1 MEYQNQNV
9 DQYGPR
15 KLSFFTLVLKSL
27 AGFAGGTA
35 GTLVLLL
42 IFLGASSILQP
53 VIGTAA
59 AADTANGDISP
70 LFMVVLMGM
79 IFATSLVSSMVSTLL
94 LAYTE
99 RDRYTKIPTTM
110 AQIFIINIVIF
121 AFVLPIYLTTST
133 AHLQLTVFAAVLQ
146 VIMSSA
152 ASAMILELVH
162 DYKYALLAVYT
173 TILGVMVAAA
183 INFFLYFILGNA
195 TISMF
200 AALPVLWTLI
210 GFSQASLTM
219 IYNWIFTTWGS
230 DYLASTQ
237 SFGVDYGIPDQ
248 SEEEEQEALKKPD
261 VEGSDFLGK

>member
-110 AQIFIINIVIF
+110 AQIFIINFNRSFTVNRVCRSSSGDNVIC
-121 AFVLPIYLTTST
+121 S
-133 AHLQLTVFAAVLQ
+133 
-146 VIMSSA
+146 
-152 ASAMILELVH
+152 
-162 DYKYALLAVYT
+162 
-173 TILGVMVAAA
+173 
-183 INFFLYFILGNA
+183 
-195 TISMF
+195 
-200 AALPVLWTLI
+200 
-210 GFSQASLTM
+210 
-219 IYNWIFTTWGS
+219 
-230 DYLASTQ
+230 
-237 SFGVDYGIPDQ
+237 
-248 SEEEEQEALKKPD
+248 
-261 VEGSDFLGK
+261 